1 MKRVLVLDASQRSA
15 LAVTR
20 SLGKRSIPVFTADET
35 TISLAGSSRYSTQN
49 LNYPSPRFH
58 PDEFIAAIIALC
70 DQYGINILLPMTEL
84 TTALLLGH
92 KNSFSNITIPWP
104 DLESVDS
111 LTDKSVLMQ
120 IAESLDIPVPRTWYV
135 SEPLGLPSNL
145 ETLPYPLVLKPGRS
159 WFNHHNEWIRSSVR
173 IANSAMEVA
182 HILENEPAFHQQPFM
197 LQEYVSG
204 HGEGLFAVYDHGKPL
219 AFFSHRRLREKPP
232 SGGVSVLSESIPVNP
247 VLLSHARALLD
258 RAGWHGVAMVEFK
271 VTDDGTPYLMEV
283 NTRFW
288 GSLQLAIDSGIDFP
302 WLLYCVACGEQVISD
317 TYYKTGIRL
326 RWLLGDLDSLYL
338 TLRDSKSYTRMDK
351 LKASIRFITP
361 SFFRTRHEV
370 FHWDDPGPFWYEM
383 KHYVRDIIG
392 KTEAHQAQKIS

>member
-20 SLGKRSIPVFTADET
+20 SLGRRSIPVFTADET
-35 TISLAGSSRYSTQN
+35 MITLAGSSRYSIQN

-58 PDEFIAAIIALC
+58 PDEFIAAIITLC
-70 DQYGINILLPMTEL
+70 DQHGINILLPMTEL
-84 TTALLLGH
+84 TTALLLRH
-92 KNSFSNITIPWP
+92 KTSFSNITIPWP

-111 LTDKSVLMQ
+111 LTDKSTLMQ
-120 IAESLDIPVPRTWYV
+120 IAESLGIPVPRTWYV
-135 SEPLGLPSNL
+135 SEPLSLPRNL
-145 ETLPYPLVLKPGRS
+145 EALPYPLVLKPGRS

-173 IANSAMEVA
+173 VASSAMEVA
-182 HILENEPAFHQQPFM
+182 HILENEPAFRQQPFM
-197 LQEYVSG
+197 LQECVSG
-204 HGEGLFAVYDHGKPL
+204 HGEGLFAIYDHGKSL

-271 VTDDGTPYLMEV
+271 VSDDGTPYLMEV

-288 GSLQLAIDSGIDFP
+288 GSLQLSVDAGIDFP
-302 WLLYCVACGEQVISD
+302 WILYRVACGEQVNTD
-317 TYYKTGIRL
+317 THYKTGIRL

-338 TLRDSKSYTRMDK
+338 TLRDRKFYSRRDK
-351 LKASIRFITP
+351 FRAVIRFITP
-361 SFFRTRHEV
+361 SFLRTRHEV
-370 FHWDDPGPFWYEM
+370 FRWNDPVPFWYEI
-383 KHYVRDIIG
+383 KEYVRHII
-392 KTEAHQAQKIS
+392 E